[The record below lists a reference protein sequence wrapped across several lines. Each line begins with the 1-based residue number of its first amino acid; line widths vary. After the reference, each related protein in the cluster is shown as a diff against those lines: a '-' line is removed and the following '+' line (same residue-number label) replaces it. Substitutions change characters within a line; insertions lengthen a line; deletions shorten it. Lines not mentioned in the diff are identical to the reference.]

1 MTRASHKQLTR
12 EKLLIAALV
21 LTWTRN
27 LNLDSVTL
35 FKSLSN
41 DQYCYINH
49 HDINP
54 KEWQTIRNN
63 I

>member
-54 KEWQTIRNN
+54 KE
-63 I
+63 